1 MTAIAQG
8 GQMTSPG
15 KIEPARSPDCV
26 GVLVSGSGRG
36 LSRLGR
42 GLSRLGRPVSANLEG
57 RSLSVKGGDGFES
70 VAYSLLAAV
79 LA

>member
-36 LSRLGR
+36 LLRLGW
-42 GLSRLGRPVSANLEG
+42 PVSTNLEG
-57 RSLSVKGGDGFES
+57 HSLSVKGGDGFES